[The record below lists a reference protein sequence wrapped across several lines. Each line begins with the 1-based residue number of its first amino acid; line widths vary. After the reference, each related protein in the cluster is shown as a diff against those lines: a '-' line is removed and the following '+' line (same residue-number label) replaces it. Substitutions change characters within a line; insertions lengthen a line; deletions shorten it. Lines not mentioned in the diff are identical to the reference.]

1 MKWFLEEKKS
11 IETPQQGKI
20 SETAGSPLW
29 RASIKLYGSLAVR
42 PGHNL
47 MRGRGGGRAHSVH
60 SESGSTIDI
69 NFQVFFER
77 PNSVSY

>member
-29 RASIKLYGSLAVR
+29 GASIRLYGSLAVH
-42 PGHNL
+42 PGHTL
-47 MRGRGGGRAHSVH
+47 MVGRGVGRAHSVFRKWQY
-60 SESGSTIDI
+60 D
-69 NFQVFFER
+69 
-77 PNSVSY
+77 